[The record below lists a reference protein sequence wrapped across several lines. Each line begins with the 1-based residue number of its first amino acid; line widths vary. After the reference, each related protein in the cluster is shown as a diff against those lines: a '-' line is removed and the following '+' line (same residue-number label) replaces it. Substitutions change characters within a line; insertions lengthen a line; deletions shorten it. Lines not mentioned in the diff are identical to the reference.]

1 MSSPDVNTGVKLKKD
16 SKVMKTLV
24 VSKTQVFNN
33 ISFVLS
39 YKRYAIAVH
48 ENDVNALWPYIRYVI
63 KKFIFHNIGTIL

>member
-1 MSSPDVNTGVKLKKD
+1 
-16 SKVMKTLV
+16 MKTLV
-24 VSKTQVFNN
+24 VLKTQVFNN

>member
-24 VSKTQVFNN
+24 VLIKTQVFNN

-39 YKRYAIAVH
+39 CKRYAIAVH

-63 KKFIFHNIGTIL
+63 KNSFSII